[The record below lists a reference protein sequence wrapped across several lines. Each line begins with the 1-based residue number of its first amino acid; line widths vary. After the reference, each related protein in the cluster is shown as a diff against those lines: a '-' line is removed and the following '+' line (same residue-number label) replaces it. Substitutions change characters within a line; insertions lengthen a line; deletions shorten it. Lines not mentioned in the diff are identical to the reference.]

1 MREIVGIGGDN
12 ESGPRTGKRKRAG
25 NGESVLQPG
34 PQGRVGRRQCKAEG
48 PEGRQNDGENL
59 PGGKLMRRQRAK
71 LIPCLTQSKRL
82 SPPPDG
88 WRAGGRERGRGA
100 KRDVRLL

>member
-34 PQGRVGRRQCKAEG
+34 PQGRVGRRQCKAEW
-48 PEGRQNDGENL
+48 PEGRQNESPL
-59 PGGKLMRRQRAK
+59 PLVA
-71 LIPCLTQSKRL
+71 
-82 SPPPDG
+82 G
-88 WRAGGRERGRGA
+88 WRPDEGA
-100 KRDVRLL
+100 RSSRLL